1 MPLYKGQQDPLAHV
15 IDFLETV
22 IHGYAVGDL
31 GRLGEIRPDPKPP
44 NLRGCA
50 IPECLA
56 IFAVLDL
63 LGFLMRKDFTD
74 DQSLDIDRLIECQL
88 TCAPAPNEEKILRR
102 IENSARNTFDNLKYM
117 LEKWVSRE
125 SEDYDELTIELIIKL
140 FRHGGAHQFL
150 PKAAR
155 IAKWGRKEPLIKF
168 THAGDGFPTPILHE
182 DRFRDDSLTAL
193 ERMVRIVK
201 DKDQHE
207 LKTVC
212 DDTIEEL
219 AVRMSKRL
227 AVRHWLDRDLL
238 KKILL
243 SKRPDL
249 LDCHRSP
256 TPWGTPT
263 LPT

>member
-1 MPLYKGQQDPLAHV
+1 MPLYEGQQDPFTHV
-15 IDFLETV
+15 VSFLDTNV
-22 IHGYAVGDL
+22 FGYAVGDIR
-31 GRLGEIRPDPKPP
+31 RLGQIRPDPVPP

-50 IPECLA
+50 VPECLS

-74 DQSLDIDRLIECQL
+74 EQSLDIDRLIECQL
-88 TCAPAPNEEKILRR
+88 TSTPAPNEWEILGR
-102 IENSARNTFDNLKYM
+102 IKATKTSDNLKYI
-117 LEKWVSRE
+117 LEKWVSKE

-150 PKAAR
+150 PKAAG
-155 IAKWGRKEPLIKF
+155 IAKWGRNEPLVKF
-168 THAGDGFPTPILHE
+168 THAEDGFPTPILHE
-182 DRFRDDSLTAL
+182 DRFRDDCLAAL
-193 ERMVRIVK
+193 ERIVRIIK
-201 DKDQHE
+201 DKDQRE

-219 AVRMSKRL
+219 VVRMSKRL
-227 AVRHWLDRDLL
+227 AIRHWLDRDML

-249 LDCHRSP
+249 LDNHRSP
-256 TPWGTPT
+256 TPWGTQT
-263 LPT
+263 LPTT